1 MPISEAFNIA
11 EAKLGT
17 LAAVGHYNT
26 PKDVHGDYR
35 GGTIGASP
43 AYSFTAHVAEVEVDV
58 ETGFVAV
65 DRIWI
70 AHDCGRALNPVLVE
84 GQMEG
89 SAYMGFA
96 EALME
101 EQIFK
106 DATTAAPAC
115 TTRRRC
121 STTASRRRST
131 RPLMTS
137 LIIESL
143 DPEGPY
149 GAKEAGE
156 GPLHPSIPAIANA
169 IYDAV
174 GVRMDAHAVLAA
186 RLPAPV
192 MDESIWTVEVRNH
205 TATRRIGDIR
215 MSQILDCGSDM
226 TGQLADTHR
235 IRLSVRTW
243 LEPAGGENTEVRT
256 RVDALASSMERSA
269 TFSCSS
275 RGELEAR
282 IAQALEERT
291 AQ

>member
-1 MPISEAFNIA
+1 MRGGGRDVGPATGRFMPISEAFNIA
-11 EAKLGT
+11 EAQLGT

-26 PKDVHGDYR
+26 PKNVHGDYR

-43 AYSFTAHVAEVEVDV
+43 AYSFTAHVAEVTVDA
-58 ETGFVAV
+58 ETGFVSV
-65 DRIWI
+65 DRLWI

-106 DATTAAPAC
+106 DEDHGRAGLHNAPSLLEYRVP
-115 TTRRRC
+115 TSLDT
-121 STTASRRRST
+121 
-131 RPLMTS
+131 PLMQS
-137 LIIESL
+137 LIIESF

-174 GVRMDAHAVLAA
+174 GVRMDAMPFSPPNVWRTLQTGSA
-186 RLPAPV
+186 REAW
-192 MDESIWTVEVRNH
+192 ERSRSH
-205 TATRRIGDIR
+205 GRK
-215 MSQILDCGSDM
+215 
-226 TGQLADTHR
+226 
-235 IRLSVRTW
+235 
-243 LEPAGGENTEVRT
+243 TEVAA
-256 RVDALASSMERSA
+256 D
-269 TFSCSS
+269 
-275 RGELEAR
+275 
-282 IAQALEERT
+282 
-291 AQ
+291 

>member
-1 MPISEAFNIA
+1 VPAAQVGLAGGWAFDLQDTARRMSISEAFNLA
-11 EAKLGT
+11 EAKHGT

-26 PKDVHGDYR
+26 PKDVHGTYR

-43 AYSFTAHVAEVEVDV
+43 AYSFTAHVAEVEVDA
-58 ETGFVAV
+58 ETGFVTV

-106 DATTAAPAC
+106 DADQGRAGLHNAPSLLDYRIPTAVDTPE
-115 TTRRRC
+115 
-121 STTASRRRST
+121 
-131 RPLMTS
+131 LHS

-174 GVRMDAHAVLAA
+174 GVRMDAMPFSPPRVWRALQHASA
-186 RLPAPV
+186 R
-192 MDESIWTVEVRNH
+192 
-205 TATRRIGDIR
+205 TAWEQAR
-215 MSQILDCGSDM
+215 QPF
-226 TGQLADTHR
+226 
-235 IRLSVRTW
+235 RT
-243 LEPAGGENTEVRT
+243 TEVAA
-256 RVDALASSMERSA
+256 D
-269 TFSCSS
+269 
-275 RGELEAR
+275 
-282 IAQALEERT
+282 
-291 AQ
+291 

>member
-1 MPISEAFNIA
+1 MTPVDLGAYSSRETFMVGNACIMAAADLRRRITGVIADAWETPAAQIGLAGGWAFDLRDTARRLPISEAFNMA

-26 PKDVHGDYR
+26 PKDVHGEYR

-43 AYSFTAHVAEVEVDV
+43 AYSFTAHVAEVAVDV
-58 ETGFVAV
+58 DTGVVAV
-65 DRIWI
+65 SRIWI

-89 SAYMGFA
+89 SAYMGFG

-106 DATTAAPAC
+106 DADNGRAGLHNAPSLLDYRIP
-115 TTRRRC
+115 TSMDT
-121 STTASRRRST
+121 
-131 RPLMTS
+131 PELES

-169 IYDAV
+169 IHDAV
-174 GVRMDAHAVLAA
+174 G
-186 RLPAPV
+186 
-192 MDESIWTVEVRNH
+192 
-205 TATRRIGDIR
+205 IR
-215 MSQILDCGSDM
+215 MNAIPFSPPAVWRALRAADGRAAWERARQSRD
-226 TGQLADTHR
+226 TGAAAD
-235 IRLSVRTW
+235 
-243 LEPAGGENTEVRT
+243 
-256 RVDALASSMERSA
+256 
-269 TFSCSS
+269 
-275 RGELEAR
+275 
-282 IAQALEERT
+282 
-291 AQ
+291 